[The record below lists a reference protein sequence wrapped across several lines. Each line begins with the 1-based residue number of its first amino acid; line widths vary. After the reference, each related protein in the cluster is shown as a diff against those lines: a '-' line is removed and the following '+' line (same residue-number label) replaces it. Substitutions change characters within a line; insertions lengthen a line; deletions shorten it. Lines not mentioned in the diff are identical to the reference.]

1 MQATGIVRKID
12 NLGRFVLP
20 VEIRRTQGIKDGDLI
35 EISRQK
41 DTVVLSKQQSNGL
54 ARKIDHLGRVVIP
67 IELRR
72 LLDINEGDPVEVFA
86 TKNEIILK
94 KYKASYACAVT
105 GEVNYE
111 NISLAGGKVILSPK
125 ALKNIVKEIK
135 QLGLTV

>member
-1 MQATGIVRKID
+1 M
-12 NLGRFVLP
+12 
-20 VEIRRTQGIKDGDLI
+20 
-35 EISRQK
+35 
-41 DTVVLSKQQSNGL
+41 

-72 LLDINEGDPVEVFA
+72 LLEIREGDPVEVFV

-105 GEVNYE
+105 GEVNYD

-125 ALKNIVKEIK
+125 ALKNIAKEIK
-135 QLGLTV
+135 QLGLPV

>member
-20 VEIRRTQGIKDGDLI
+20 IEIRRAQGITDGDLI
-35 EISRQK
+35 EVYRNE
-41 DTVVLSKQQSNGL
+41 DTVVLRKQKSTGI

-72 LLDINEGDPVEVFA
+72 VLEIVEGDPVEVFVN
-86 TKNEIILK
+86 KDEIVLR
-94 KYKASYACAVT
+94 KYRVSNACAVT
-105 GEVNYE
+105 GEISYD

-125 ALKNIVKEIK
+125 ALKNIAKEIK